1 MKKFVKSLRREEGI
15 TLIELVVAI
24 TLFTTVAGLIY
35 GVMMFGIRSYNQI
48 TLENKLRDEG
58 DLLMSAIITE
68 IYTFAPDM
76 ISSDSGGSAEEGNNW
91 SLISLRHSG
100 SGSDDEDIIIK
111 EGALYIV
118 PSGTEPV
125 QQDSRTSITAVLRPS
140 SNIALSCNDVG
151 SCESGLIN
159 INLNLLK
166 VYGGKDYTLNL
177 QSMFGF

>member
-1 MKKFVKSLRREEGI
+1 MKKFVNSLRSEKGV

-48 TLENKLRDEG
+48 TVENRLRDDG

-76 ISSDSGGSAEEGNNW
+76 ISSDSGLDSDGNNW
-91 SLISLRHSG
+91 SLITLRHSG
-100 SGSDDEDIIIK
+100 SGADDKDIVIR

-118 PSGTEPV
+118 PSGSVTGE
-125 QQDSRTSITAVLRPS
+125 QDSRISIDAELSPT
-140 SNIALSCNDVG
+140 SNIILNCNDVG
-151 SCESGLIN
+151 TCESGLIN

-166 VYGGKDYTLNL
+166 LYGGKDYTLNL
-177 QSMFGF
+177 ESTFGF